1 MKRMMA
7 LALALFMMMT
17 MCVIP
22 ASAEEAVTYRTLY
35 SGELGSLNYLTT
47 ATTNEFTVAAN
58 IIDTLVEH
66 DIYGNIVPCL
76 AETWDNTK
84 DDGRTWTFTLRQ
96 GVQWVDHNGEVYAEL
111 TAEDFVTAAKYILN
125 AQNASSTAW
134 ILTDYIEG
142 AEEYFDSTSTPDE
155 GEAAPAP
162 FDWENV
168 GIKALDKYTIAYT
181 TTEPCP
187 YFLSM
192 LDYVCYMPVNAQFLE
207 EKGDQFGLATG
218 NDTVL
223 YCGAYILSEFKP
235 QEKRVYTKNEKYWDA
250 EHVYIETIE
259 QTYNKEAGTLS
270 PELYLRGEI
279 DSADITST
287 IAAEWLAS
295 EETADL
301 LRPVRQDWQYSYFF
315 TFNFNA
321 QFEEEYEPA
330 NWLLAA
336 NNENFRK
343 SFFYGL
349 DRVKAKTVIEPDNP
363 EDLILDTITPKDI
376 VVYNGTDYTTMGDLA
391 NTNVGYDADLAIQ
404 HRDAAIQE
412 LTAAGATF
420 PIKVMFTYNNSS
432 SEWAEEC
439 QVIEQQLENLLGAD
453 YIDIIVVGRPSSGF
467 LKEVRR
473 SGKYGFMKCNW
484 GLDFADP
491 VNLTDPFKETD
502 NYAFLIQATQEGLA
516 DGYYELLN
524 AAKDMP
530 SSDMQARYEAFAKAE
545 AYLLDHAVVIPYG
558 SNTGGY
564 TADRLN
570 PFEAQ
575 YSATGLASCR
585 YKGQHLMEKPMSTDE
600 YYDAMDAWEEARA
613 AQAAE

>member
-22 ASAEEAVTYRTLY
+22 ASAEESVTYRTLY

-84 DDGRTWTFTLRQ
+84 DEGRTWTFTLRQ

-235 QEKRVYTKNEKYWDA
+235 QEKRIYTKNEKYWDA
-250 EHVYIETIE
+250 EHV
-259 QTYNKEAGTLS
+259 
-270 PELYLRGEI
+270 
-279 DSADITST
+279 
-287 IAAEWLAS
+287 
-295 EETADL
+295 
-301 LRPVRQDWQYSYFF
+301 
-315 TFNFNA
+315 
-321 QFEEEYEPA
+321 
-330 NWLLAA
+330 
-336 NNENFRK
+336 
-343 SFFYGL
+343 
-349 DRVKAKTVIEPDNP
+349 
-363 EDLILDTITPKDI
+363 
-376 VVYNGTDYTTMGDLA
+376 
-391 NTNVGYDADLAIQ
+391 
-404 HRDAAIQE
+404 
-412 LTAAGATF
+412 
-420 PIKVMFTYNNSS
+420 
-432 SEWAEEC
+432 
-439 QVIEQQLENLLGAD
+439 
-453 YIDIIVVGRPSSGF
+453 
-467 LKEVRR
+467 
-473 SGKYGFMKCNW
+473 
-484 GLDFADP
+484 
-491 VNLTDPFKETD
+491 
-502 NYAFLIQATQEGLA
+502 
-516 DGYYELLN
+516 
-524 AAKDMP
+524 
-530 SSDMQARYEAFAKAE
+530 
-545 AYLLDHAVVIPYG
+545 
-558 SNTGGY
+558 
-564 TADRLN
+564 
-570 PFEAQ
+570 
-575 YSATGLASCR
+575 
-585 YKGQHLMEKPMSTDE
+585 
-600 YYDAMDAWEEARA
+600 
-613 AQAAE
+613 